1 MGVFRVDAEVAGI
14 AAPDRFVAVEK
25 LIVDTGSEFTWLPE
39 PLLEEAGVTP
49 AKQDEPFVTA
59 RLSSPKSADGRTL
72 HRPTGYAILRS
83 SDFETVDEVVFG
95 RPGDLVLLG
104 AHTLEG
110 FRAVVD
116 PGRKRLVVAGPHLA
130 APGGGEGHQR
140 DRR

>member
-39 PLLEEAGVTP
+39 PLLKEAGVTP
-49 AKQDEPFVTA
+49 AKQGEPFVTA
-59 RLSSPKSADGRTL
+59 DGRTL
-72 HRPTGYAILRS
+72 KRSTGYAILRS
-83 SDFETVDEVVFG
+83 SGFETVDEVVFG

-110 FRAVVD
+110 FREWLR
-116 PGRKRLVVAGPHLA
+116 GRA
-130 APGGGEGHQR
+130 APPRAE
-140 DRR
+140 